1 MRVLTPATVKRFGKT
16 RKLQRQTQSLRR
28 SKRLQGE
35 ALLKATTP
43 KKTPFSLHDLPSE
56 AIVAPMQRARAL
68 TGSLLPSE
76 LELPPLIPFVAT
88 WADFVAT
95 HFAQSVRQCQ

>member
-16 RKLQRQTQSLRR
+16 RKLRRQTQSPRR

-43 KKTPFSLHDLPSE
+43 NKKPFSLHDLPSE

-76 LELPPLIPFVAT
+76 LELPPLILFVAT
-88 WADFVAT
+88 WADFAAT

>member
-1 MRVLTPATVKRFGKT
+1 MRVLTPVTVKRFGKT

-35 ALLKATTP
+35 ALLKATAP
-43 KKTPFSLHDLPSE
+43 KMSPFSLHDLPSE

-76 LELPPLIPFVAT
+76 LELPPLIPFAAN